1 MLSRALSLFN
11 VVHYTVTAWKGMLE
25 FEIRSHNRQH
35 IPGGAY
41 GGEKKFWRAEAQ
53 LNTWEGVGM
62 GPGEQKSACLALR
75 RLPFVELAL
84 DLRHHFLNPSIV
96 QFGKIGL

>member
-11 VVHYTVTAWKGMLE
+11 VVHYTVTSWKGMLE

-41 GGEKKFWRAEAQ
+41 GGVKKFWRAEAQ

-62 GPGEQKSACLALR
+62 GTDILNVCLRGATSMIAY
-75 RLPFVELAL
+75 PIKTHDMF
-84 DLRHHFLNPSIV
+84 
-96 QFGKIGL
+96 